1 LIDLRSSIRT
11 HETFSS
17 RSLPAKRKKRKEE
30 EKGQKERKKEEVDRV
45 SEWNAL
51 GDEKYKV

>member
-30 EKGQKERKKEEVDRV
+30 KGQKKERKRK
-45 SEWNAL
+45 
-51 GDEKYKV
+51 